1 MTKAQLVAEI
11 SAKTGIEKH
20 VVLNTVEAMMKIVK
34 NNVSTGESV
43 YLRGF
48 GSFFPKRRAEKIG
61 RIISKNLAITI
72 PEHYIPGFKPAKT
85 FANKVKSGVKAK
97 TKTLE
102 HSEK

>member
-1 MTKAQLVAEI
+1 MTKAQLVADI
-11 SAKTGIEKH
+11 SAKTGVEKYI
-20 VVLNTVEAMMKIVK
+20 VLQTVEAMMKIVK
-34 NNVSTGESV
+34 NNVSSGESV

-72 PEHYIPGFKPAKT
+72 PEHYIPGFKPAKS

-97 TKTLE
+97 GKTLE
-102 HSEK
+102 HSVK

>member
-11 SAKTGIEKH
+11 SARTGIEKF
-20 VVLNTVEAMMKIVK
+20 VVLQTVEAMMKIVK

-61 RIISKNLAITI
+61 RIISKNMAITI
-72 PEHYIPGFKPAKT
+72 PEHYIPGFKPAKS
-85 FANKVKSGVKAK
+85 FASKVKSGVKAK
-97 TKTLE
+97 PKSME
-102 HSEK
+102 HSKA